1 MFTQAHRLRYLMVS
15 PEQLPYIVHDNIA
28 IPHFTQPRSEILT
41 KFKIR
46 PKTDIILASYQKSGT
61 TWTQNILRHLLW
73 PGDTSLLS
81 DKIPWINVSRPLSLS
96 LDEIEELPDPR
107 VIKTHDPA
115 HWICDL
121 LQGSDAKLIY
131 VYRNPGDVAVSY
143 YNHMSLKLMKGVS
156 FQDFYRDVFLNP
168 ARATHGLWEDHVTGY
183 LQLHKESEEQKESG
197 EKKEKKEI
205 EEKRKDEEGKE
216 SKEEKCNILLVRYED
231 MIEDLPREISR
242 IARFVGA
249 DTSEDNVSRVEE
261 KTQFAYMK
269 KDKTCNYSHHYHHDL
284 FLRSGKVGSWRK
296 FLTEEQGKDMLETER
311 RVYEKFGISVKNGI

>member
-1 MFTQAHRLRYLMVS
+1 MVS
-15 PEQLPYIVHDNIA
+15 FEQLPYKVHDNIA

-96 LDEIEELPDPR
+96 LEEIEELPDPR

-183 LQLHKESEEQKESG
+183 LQLHKESGETKE
-197 EKKEKKEI
+197 
-205 EEKRKDEEGKE
+205 
-216 SKEEKCNILLVRYED
+216 
-231 MIEDLPREISR
+231 
-242 IARFVGA
+242 
-249 DTSEDNVSRVEE
+249 T
-261 KTQFAYMK
+261 
-269 KDKTCNYSHHYHHDL
+269 
-284 FLRSGKVGSWRK
+284 
-296 FLTEEQGKDMLETER
+296 R
-311 RVYEKFGISVKNGI
+311 RVKRVMRKRRRRRTRRGKRARRRSVIFC